1 MDTNALD
8 LTAPEVPEAIRQG
21 NPNRLDFYRMAEG
34 TDLIMRVYYTGM
46 NRGHSIRGRWVG
58 RVEYTTDIKYVTL
71 IGPMDFIIPRDE
83 VIDSIGMSVNV
94 NYSVVENPDNPHSP
108 LLPSKALVLAVEPH
122 GLNLLAPTITSDY
135 RTVRVNYDSQSND
148 TVAVRWKG
156 RFEHFTEIKNP
167 PVGGGIISFTI
178 PSAWIT
184 ENRGTKVLINYSVGR
199 GDAGLKFSQLLR
211 SEIPSSS
218 E

>member
-34 TDLIMRVYYTGM
+34 TDLIMRVYYKGM

-71 IGPMDFIIPRDE
+71 VGPMDFIIPRDE

-94 NYSVVENPDNPHSP
+94 NYSVVEDPNNPHSP
-108 LLPSKALVLAVEPH
+108 LLPSKALALTVEPQ
-122 GLNLLAPTITSDY
+122 GISLLAPTISADN
-135 RTVRVNYDSQSND
+135 RTVSVNYGSQSND

-156 RFEHFTEIKNP
+156 RSEYFTEIKNP
-167 PVGGGIISFTI
+167 PAGGGVVTFSI
-178 PSAWIT
+178 PPDWVA
-184 ENRGTKVLINYSVGR
+184 ENTGREVLINYSVGR
-199 GDAGLKFSQLLR
+199 GGAGLRFSQILR
-211 SEIPSSS
+211 RDIP
-218 E
+218 